1 MQNKEKT
8 ENNNVMIRKGRSEDI
23 SVLFALVKELAVF
36 EKAAEE
42 VITTEELYHR
52 LFDEKLFDFFVAE
65 ENNTVHG
72 IALFYLTF
80 STWKGKM
87 MYLEDFVVYP
97 EQRGRGIGRLLFEAV
112 IEEAKE
118 LECTMMKWQ
127 LLDWNVDA
135 LRFYEKYDAIIE
147 KDWWNGKL
155 FFNESD

>member
-1 MQNKEKT
+1 MKNTKRAENKE
-8 ENNNVMIRKGRSEDI
+8 VVIRKGSSEDI
-23 SVLFALVKELAVF
+23 PALYALVQELAIF
-36 EKAAEE
+36 EKAEDE
-42 VITTEELYHR
+42 VVTTVELYHR

-65 ENNTVHG
+65 ENNTIHG

-112 IEEAKE
+112 IEEAKS

-135 LRFYEKYDAIIE
+135 LHFYEKYDAIIE
-147 KDWWNGKL
+147 KNWWNGKL
-155 FFNESD
+155 FF

>member
-87 MYLEDFVVYP
+87 MYLEDFVVYT
-97 EQRGRGIGRLLFEAV
+97 EQRGSGVGRLFFEEV
-112 IEEAKE
+112 LGEVRD
-118 LECTMMKWQ
+118 M
-127 LLDWNVDA
+127 
-135 LRFYEKYDAIIE
+135 
-147 KDWWNGKL
+147 
-155 FFNESD
+155 ESMR